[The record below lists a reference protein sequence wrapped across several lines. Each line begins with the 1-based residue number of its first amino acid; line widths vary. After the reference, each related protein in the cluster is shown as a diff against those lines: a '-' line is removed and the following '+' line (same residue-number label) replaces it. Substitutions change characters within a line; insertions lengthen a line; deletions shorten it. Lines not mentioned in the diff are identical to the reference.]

1 MVKIK
6 MNFPSSVFCNNAG
19 KNVLDKRIREA
30 LQKLNKNW
38 NFCIN
43 TVEGRSRA
51 SPNARHPTGRW
62 RVWSC
67 YVGEL
72 QTINSAS
79 VSPPSS
85 PPPPGTTTE
94 RLQRS

>member
-1 MVKIK
+1 MCVHYNALYVYCLYVTAAEQAQRVVKIK

-43 TVEGRSRA
+43 TVEGRC
-51 SPNARHPTGRW
+51 PNWGRTG
-62 RVWSC
+62 
-67 YVGEL
+67 VGGGM
-72 QTINSAS
+72 
-79 VSPPSS
+79 V
-85 PPPPGTTTE
+85 
-94 RLQRS
+94 

>member
-1 MVKIK
+1 MYVCLSVLEQPQGHSVRPGSRVFRFVSAAAEQAQRVVKIK

-43 TVEGRSRA
+43 TVEGGSGDKEFGF
-51 SPNARHPTGRW
+51 S
-62 RVWSC
+62 
-67 YVGEL
+67 
-72 QTINSAS
+72 
-79 VSPPSS
+79 SS
-85 PPPPGTTTE
+85 PSP
-94 RLQRS
+94 L